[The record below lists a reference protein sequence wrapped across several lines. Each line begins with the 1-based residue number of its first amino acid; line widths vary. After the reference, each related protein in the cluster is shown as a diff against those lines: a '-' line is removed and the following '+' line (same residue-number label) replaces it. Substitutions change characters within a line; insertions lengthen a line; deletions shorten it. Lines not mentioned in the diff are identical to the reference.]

1 MTTAL
6 GALIV
11 GALLAL
17 SSVLSAAD
25 AAPDPVIGSWTLNV
39 AKSSGAAV
47 PRSDTRTYAAADG
60 GIKLTMK
67 RVTAEGKEISA
78 QTSYKY
84 DDKDY
89 PFTGSPDYDTV
100 STKRIAVNT
109 VEITQKRAGKV
120 VGKSMRTVS
129 RDGKTLTL
137 VMRSTNAKG
146 QAVSTTLVF
155 DRK

>member
-1 MTTAL
+1 MTTAP

-11 GALLAL
+11 GALLGL